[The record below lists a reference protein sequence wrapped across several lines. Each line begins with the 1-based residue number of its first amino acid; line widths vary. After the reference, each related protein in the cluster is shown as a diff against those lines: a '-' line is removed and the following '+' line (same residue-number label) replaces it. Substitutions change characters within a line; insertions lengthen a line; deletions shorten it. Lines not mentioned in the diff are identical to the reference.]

1 MGKHFLKNITLENT
15 NPKNNSAHLGKSI
28 SLGNITM
35 SSKDGC
41 VELPFKH
48 VFLGKIIVHSPRNV
62 LEMLT
67 CSHKELK
74 HSLGTCLHFHGSMP
88 LLSKEK
94 MGNITIFVE

>member
-1 MGKHFLKNITLENT
+1 
-15 NPKNNSAHLGKSI
+15 
-28 SLGNITM
+28 M

-62 LEMLT
+62 LEMQT

-74 HSLGTCLHFHGSMP
+74 HSLGTWLHFHGSMVP
-88 LLSKEK
+88 LSKEK